1 MPDTTFTHSDYLDSF
16 TQFMKTGEN
25 EPLATYLEG
34 ARPIGFLNVYR
45 NGYLKASVSGLESN
59 FPALVK
65 FWGEDYF
72 RQVANAYVDYA
83 PPNSATLVGYGFEA
97 THDEPNPSFFE
108 FMQTQLPEVVAQFPY
123 VIDIC
128 RLEQAWLQVLNES
141 SEGVLTLETVQDL
154 IARGEDLAELPLQL
168 VDSSRVIEL
177 DYDIL
182 PLWSQLRFGEVT
194 EGQQIEVQTNTVIFW
209 QRDLQV
215 QAKQLMEAEAVFM
228 KSLKQNESFDA
239 ATSKALDMDENF
251 DVSTLFAEL
260 LNAQLLKLEN

>member
-1 MPDTTFTHSDYLDSF
+1 
-16 TQFMKTGEN
+16 
-25 EPLATYLEG
+25 
-34 ARPIGFLNVYR
+34 V
-45 NGYLKASVSGLESN
+45 
-59 FPALVK
+59 
-65 FWGEDYF
+65 
-72 RQVANAYVDYA
+72 
-83 PPNSATLVGYGFEA
+83 
-97 THDEPNPSFFE
+97 
-108 FMQTQLPEVVAQFPY
+108 LPV
-123 VIDIC
+123 C
-128 RLEQAWLQVLNES
+128 RLEQAWLQALNES

-168 VDSSRVIEL
+168 IDSSRVIDL

>member
-1 MPDTTFTHSDYLDSF
+1 MAETTFTHSEYLDSF
-16 TQFMKTGEN
+16 EQFMKTGEN
-25 EPLATYLEG
+25 EKLASYLGG

-45 NGYLKASVSGLESN
+45 NGYLKASVAGLESN

-83 PPNSATLVGYGFEA
+83 PPSSATLVGYGFEDSHGGQA
-97 THDEPNPSFFE
+97 PSFFE
-108 FMQTQLPEVVAQFPY
+108 FLQTNLPDVVAQFPY

-128 RLEQAWLQVLNES
+128 RLEQAWLQALNES
-141 SEGVLTLETVQDL
+141 SKGVLTLETVQEL
-154 IARGEDLAELPLQL
+154 IARGEDLGALSLKL

-182 PLWSQLRFGEVT
+182 PLWSQLRFGEVS
-194 EGQQIEVQTNTVIFW
+194 EGQHIELQANTVIFW

-215 QAKQLMEAEAVFM
+215 QAKQLTEVDAVFM
-228 KSLKQNESFDA
+228 KSLRQNDSFET
-239 ATSKALDMDENF
+239 ATSEASLVDESF

>member
-1 MPDTTFTHSDYLDSF
+1 MPDTTFNHGDYLDSF

-25 EPLATYLEG
+25 EQLAAYLGG

-45 NGYLKASVSGLESN
+45 NGYLKASVAGLESN

-65 FWGEDYF
+65 FWGQDYF

-83 PPNSATLVGYGFEA
+83 PPSSATLVGYGFEMS
-97 THDEPNPSFFE
+97 DSEPSPSFSE
-108 FMQTQLPEVVAQFPY
+108 FLQTNLPDVVDQFPY

-128 RLEQAWLQVLNES
+128 RLEQAWLHSLNES
-141 SEGVLTLETVQDL
+141 GDGVLTLAMVQDL
-154 IARGEDLAELPLQL
+154 ISRGEDLAELPIQL
-168 VDSSRVIEL
+168 VDSSRIVEL

-182 PLWSQLRFGEVT
+182 PLWSQLRFGEVS
-194 EGQQIEVQTNTVIFW
+194 EGQQIGLQVNTAIFW

-215 QAKQLMEAEAVFM
+215 QAKQLIEDEAVFM
-228 KSLKQNESFDA
+228 KSLKQNDSFDT
-239 ATSKALDMDENF
+239 ATSKALEIDGNF

>member
-1 MPDTTFTHSDYLDSF
+1 
-16 TQFMKTGEN
+16 
-25 EPLATYLEG
+25 
-34 ARPIGFLNVYR
+34 V
-45 NGYLKASVSGLESN
+45 
-59 FPALVK
+59 
-65 FWGEDYF
+65 
-72 RQVANAYVDYA
+72 
-83 PPNSATLVGYGFEA
+83 
-97 THDEPNPSFFE
+97 
-108 FMQTQLPEVVAQFPY
+108 
-123 VIDIC
+123 
-128 RLEQAWLQVLNES
+128 LEQAWLQALNES

-168 VDSSRVIEL
+168 IDSSRVIEL